1 MNPYK
6 VVYNGDWNFSQ
17 TKDCPF
23 CGEKI
28 KRVAIKC
35 KHCLSFLEKKVES
48 ARIAT
53 LASRPVTSNNV
64 QLIQMLFDG
73 MMESLSAA
81 RSHIVNRNSNAKSEA
96 ISRANRIVIGLQ
108 GALNFEEGGELANNL
123 NELYNYVIR
132 RLFHVNAQND
142 VAVLDEIH
150 GLMREIRDAWN
161 AIPPTD

>member
-6 VVYNGDWNFSQ
+6 VVYSGEWNFSD
-17 TKDCPF
+17 TKACPF

-35 KHCLSFLEKKVES
+35 KHCLSFLEEKFEPAS
-48 ARIAT
+48 ITT
-53 LASRPVTSNNV
+53 LALRQVTSNNV

-96 ISRANRIVIGLQ
+96 IARANRIVIGLQ
-108 GALNFEEGGELANNL
+108 GALDFEKGGDLANNL
-123 NELYNYVIR
+123 NEVYSYVTR
-132 RLFHVNAQND
+132 RLFHVNAHND

-161 AIPPTD
+161 GMPTTG